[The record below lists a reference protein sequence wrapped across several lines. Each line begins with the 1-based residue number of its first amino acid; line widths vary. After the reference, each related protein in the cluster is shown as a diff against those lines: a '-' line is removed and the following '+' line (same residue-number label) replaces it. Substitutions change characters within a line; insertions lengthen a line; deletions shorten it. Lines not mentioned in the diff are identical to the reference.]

1 MKSIATNKYFLTI
14 FFFLGTI
21 PWALIITIIVAASI
35 MSFAALIYGYKFH
48 NSCYETG
55 EMFKAVDKEA
65 DKKYKVDTVRSNPSS
80 PINGM
85 VQLSSNKDI
94 PSGDWTEMQDMPSP
108 HSGKRPDYQ
117 RAASKDCMEVRVDE
131 KGKSTIFKLFM
142 YLRST

>member
-1 MKSIATNKYFLTI
+1 MAF
-14 FFFLGTI
+14 
-21 PWALIITIIVAASI
+21 V
-35 MSFAALIYGYKFH
+35 ALIYGYKFH

-94 PSGDWTEMQDMPSP
+94 PNGDWTEMQDMPSP

-117 RAASKDCMEVRVDE
+117 RAASKDCMEVNDA
-131 KGKSTIFKLFM
+131 KND
-142 YLRST
+142 YLLQKKYIVKFCVRKKIQFLMH

>member
-1 MKSIATNKYFLTI
+1 MAF
-14 FFFLGTI
+14 
-21 PWALIITIIVAASI
+21 V
-35 MSFAALIYGYKFH
+35 ALIYGYKFH

-65 DKKYKVDTVRSNPSS
+65 DKKYKVDTVKSNPSS

-85 VQLSSNKDI
+85 VQLSSNKDV

-117 RAASKDCMEVRVDE
+117 RAASKDCMEVSADE
-131 KGKSTIFKLFM
+131 EVQLLMHLALTSIAMILFLD
-142 YLRST
+142 Y